1 MSIRSCVNDGYIDVA
16 TAKADPFVVES
27 SAIFASIRGLER
39 RFGQLPD
46 SRNTGVPMINSQTV
60 AHLRSAVFMNPVRS
74 KTETETI
81 DELLSALRN
90 QPNVVDPNGL
100 RNAVLQRQK
109 VDPPILPMGVAFP
122 HARTDSV
129 RALVLAVGICPEP
142 VIFGDTPVRLVLL
155 IGVPKAA
162 IAEYL
167 DLTSFLARH
176 LRNQPVLDR
185 LIGATNMSE
194 FLATF
199 AEL

>member
-1 MSIRSCVNDGYIDVA
+1 
-16 TAKADPFVVES
+16 
-27 SAIFASIRGLER
+27 
-39 RFGQLPD
+39 
-46 SRNTGVPMINSQTV
+46 MINSQTV
-60 AHLRSAVFMNPVRS
+60 AHLRSGVLINPVRA
-74 KTETETI
+74 KTDTEAI
-81 DELLSALRN
+81 DELLASLRN
-90 QPNVVDPNGL
+90 QPTVADANAL
-100 RNAVLQRQK
+100 RDAVLQRQK
-109 VDPPILPMGVAFP
+109 VDPPILPMGIAFP

-142 VIFGDTPVRLVLL
+142 VSFGDTPVRLILL

-176 LRNQPVLDR
+176 LRNRPVVDR

>member
-1 MSIRSCVNDGYIDVA
+1 
-16 TAKADPFVVES
+16 
-27 SAIFASIRGLER
+27 
-39 RFGQLPD
+39 
-46 SRNTGVPMINSQTV
+46 MINSQTV
-60 AHLRSAVFMNPVRS
+60 AHLRSGVLINPVRA
-74 KTETETI
+74 KTDTEAI
-81 DELLSALRN
+81 DELLASLRN
-90 QPNVVDPNGL
+90 QPTVADANAL
-100 RNAVLQRQK
+100 RDAVLQRQK
-109 VDPPILPMGVAFP
+109 VDPPILPMGIAFP

-142 VIFGDTPVRLVLL
+142 VSFGDTPVRLILL

-176 LRNQPVLDR
+176 LRNRPVLDR

>member
-1 MSIRSCVNDGYIDVA
+1 
-16 TAKADPFVVES
+16 
-27 SAIFASIRGLER
+27 
-39 RFGQLPD
+39 
-46 SRNTGVPMINSQTV
+46 MINSKTI
-60 AHLRSAVFMNPVRS
+60 ARLRSAVFVNPVRAG
-74 KTETETI
+74 TEIQAI

-90 QPNVVDPNGL
+90 QPDVIDPGSL
-100 RNAVLQRQK
+100 REAVLQRQK

-129 RALVLAVGICPEP
+129 RALVLAVGICPQP
-142 VIFGDTPVRLVLL
+142 VSFGETPVRLILL

-167 DLTSFLARH
+167 ELTSFLARH

-185 LIGATNMSE
+185 LMHATTMPE
-194 FLATF
+194 FLETF

>member
-1 MSIRSCVNDGYIDVA
+1 
-16 TAKADPFVVES
+16 
-27 SAIFASIRGLER
+27 
-39 RFGQLPD
+39 
-46 SRNTGVPMINSQTV
+46 MINSQTV
-60 AHLRSAVFMNPVRS
+60 AHLRSAVFVNPVQA
-74 KTETETI
+74 KTDTEAI
-81 DELLSALRN
+81 DELLSSLRN
-90 QPNVVDPNGL
+90 QPNVVDGNAL

-109 VDPPILPMGVAFP
+109 TDPPILPMGIAFP

-142 VIFGDTPVRLVLL
+142 VIFEGTPVRLILL

-185 LIGATNMSE
+185 LVAATNMSE

>member
-1 MSIRSCVNDGYIDVA
+1 
-16 TAKADPFVVES
+16 
-27 SAIFASIRGLER
+27 
-39 RFGQLPD
+39 
-46 SRNTGVPMINSQTV
+46 MINSQTV
-60 AHLRSAVFMNPVRS
+60 AHLRSGVLINPVRA
-74 KTETETI
+74 KTDTEAI
-81 DELLSALRN
+81 DELLASLCNQPTVADANALR
-90 QPNVVDPNGL
+90 D
-100 RNAVLQRQK
+100 AVLQRQK
-109 VDPPILPMGVAFP
+109 VDPPILPMGIAFP

-142 VIFGDTPVRLVLL
+142 VSFGDTPVRLILL

-176 LRNQPVLDR
+176 LRNRPVLDR

>member
-1 MSIRSCVNDGYIDVA
+1 
-16 TAKADPFVVES
+16 
-27 SAIFASIRGLER
+27 
-39 RFGQLPD
+39 
-46 SRNTGVPMINSQTV
+46 MINSRTV
-60 AHLRSAVFMNPVRS
+60 AHLRSAVLVNPVRA
-74 KTETETI
+74 KTDTEAI
-81 DELLSALRN
+81 DELLSSLRDHPDVVDANALRTA
-90 QPNVVDPNGL
+90 VV
-100 RNAVLQRQK
+100 QRQK

-129 RALVLAVGICPEP
+129 RALVLGIGICPEP
-142 VIFGDTPVRLVLL
+142 VVFGDTPVRLILL

-185 LIGATNMSE
+185 LVEATSITQ
-194 FLATF
+194 FLESF

>member
-1 MSIRSCVNDGYIDVA
+1 VI
-16 TAKADPFVVES
+16 S
-27 SAIFASIRGLER
+27 SR
-39 RFGQLPD
+39 
-46 SRNTGVPMINSQTV
+46 TV
-60 AHLRSAVFMNPVRS
+60 AHLRSAVLVNPVRA
-74 KTETETI
+74 KTDIEAI
-81 DELLSALRN
+81 DELLSSLRDHADVVDANALRT
-90 QPNVVDPNGL
+90 
-100 RNAVLQRQK
+100 AVLQRQK

-129 RALVLAVGICPEP
+129 RALVLAIGICPEP
-142 VIFGDTPVRLVLL
+142 VVFGYTPVRLILL

-185 LIGATNMSE
+185 LVEATSITE
-194 FLATF
+194 FLESF

>member
-1 MSIRSCVNDGYIDVA
+1 
-16 TAKADPFVVES
+16 
-27 SAIFASIRGLER
+27 
-39 RFGQLPD
+39 
-46 SRNTGVPMINSQTV
+46 MINSQTV
-60 AHLRSAVFMNPVRS
+60 AYLRSAVFVNPVRAKS
-74 KTETETI
+74 DTEAI
-81 DELLSALRN
+81 DELLSSLRN
-90 QPNVVDPNGL
+90 QPHVIDANAL
-100 RNAVLQRQK
+100 RSAVLNRQK

-142 VIFGDTPVRLVLL
+142 VIFADTSVRLILL

-176 LRNQPVLDR
+176 LRDRSVFDR

-194 FLATF
+194 FLASF